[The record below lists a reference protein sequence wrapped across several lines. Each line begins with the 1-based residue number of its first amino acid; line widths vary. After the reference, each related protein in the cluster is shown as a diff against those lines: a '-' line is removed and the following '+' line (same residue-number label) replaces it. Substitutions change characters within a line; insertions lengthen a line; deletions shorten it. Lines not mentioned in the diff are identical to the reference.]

1 MSMTKEILQEK
12 IKGQYDIQKLQGW
25 VTTLPNEMV
34 SKTYRASLLKKMKVK
49 LNRDE
54 VEAWVNELPDTP
66 LTAVAP
72 GTPVP
77 VKTTKPATV
86 VQPTEDVLLT
96 TGPKK
101 KKVPTRFKKGDVLM
115 HPIFRH
121 PYVLLE
127 KKAGSWVCGLLTSEP
142 KCPNILE
149 KTESRFFVEEYF
161 TKVMFIET
169 STPPGTYM
177 YPFENPK
184 QLKSILLQL
193 KQIFS

>member
-12 IKGQYDIQKLQGW
+12 IKGQYDVAKLQGW
-25 VTTLPNEMV
+25 LTALPNKLV
-34 SKTYRASLLKKMKVK
+34 SNTTKMSFVKKMKLK
-49 LNRDE
+49 LDTVE
-54 VEAWVNELPDTP
+54 VEAWVNALSDKP
-66 LTAVAP
+66 LTTVAP
-72 GTPVP
+72 GAPAPTIKPV
-77 VKTTKPATV
+77 V
-86 VQPTEDVLLT
+86 VSQPTEELIIG
-96 TGPKK
+96 GPKK

-161 TKVMFIET
+161 TRVMFIET
-169 STPPGTYM
+169 ATPPGTYM

-184 QLKSILLQL
+184 QLKSVLLQL
-193 KQIFS
+193 KQIFL

>member
-25 VTTLPNEMV
+25 LTALPNKMV
-34 SKTYRASLLKKMKVK
+34 SNTAKMSFVKKMK
-49 LNRDE
+49 LNLDKAE
-54 VEAWVNELPDTP
+54 VESFVNALSDSP

-72 GTPVP
+72 GAPIVT
-77 VKTTKPATV
+77 
-86 VQPTEDVLLT
+86 QPKVEELVT

-161 TKVMFIET
+161 TRVMFIET
-169 STPPGTYM
+169 ATPPGTYM

-184 QLKSILLQL
+184 QLKSVLLQL
-193 KQIFS
+193 KQIFA

>member
-1 MSMTKEILQEK
+1 MSMTKEILREK

-25 VTTLPNEMV
+25 LTALPNKMV
-34 SKTYRASLLKKMKVK
+34 SNTAKMSFVKKMK
-49 LNRDE
+49 LNLDKAE
-54 VEAWVNELPDTP
+54 VESFVNALSDSP

-72 GTPVP
+72 GA
-77 VKTTKPATV
+77 PAVT
-86 VQPTEDVLLT
+86 QPKVEELIT

-121 PYVLLE
+121 TYVLLE
-127 KKAGSWVCGLLTSEP
+127 KKAGSWVCGHLTSEP

-149 KTESRFFVEEYF
+149 KTESRFFVEESF
-161 TKVMFIET
+161 TRVMFIET
-169 STPPGTYM
+169 ATPPGTYM

-184 QLKSILLQL
+184 QLKSVLLQL
-193 KQIFS
+193 KQIFL

>member
-12 IKGQYDIQKLQGW
+12 IKGQYDVVKLQGW
-25 VTTLPNEMV
+25 LTALPNKMV
-34 SKTYRASLLKKMKVK
+34 SNTAKMSFVKKMKLK
-49 LNRDE
+49 LDTAE
-54 VEAWVNELPDTP
+54 VDAWVNELPNTP

-72 GTPVP
+72 GAPKPTIKPV
-77 VKTTKPATV
+77 V
-86 VQPTEDVLLT
+86 VSQPTEELIIG
-96 TGPKK
+96 GPKK

-127 KKAGSWVCGLLTSEP
+127 KKAGSWICGLLTSEP

-161 TKVMFIET
+161 TRVMFIET
-169 STPPGTYM
+169 ATPPGTYM

-184 QLKSILLQL
+184 QLKSVLLQL
-193 KQIFS
+193 KQIFA

>member
-1 MSMTKEILQEK
+1 MTKEILQEK
-12 IKGQYDIQKLQGW
+12 IKGQYDVVKLQGW
-25 VTTLPNEMV
+25 LTALPNKMV
-34 SKTYRASLLKKMKVK
+34 SNTTKMSFVKKMKLK
-49 LNRDE
+49 LDTAE
-54 VEAWVNELPDTP
+54 VDAWVNELPNTP

-72 GTPVP
+72 GAPKPTIKPV
-77 VKTTKPATV
+77 V
-86 VQPTEDVLLT
+86 VSQPTEELIIG
-96 TGPKK
+96 GPKK

-127 KKAGSWVCGLLTSEP
+127 KKAGSWICGLLTSEP

-161 TKVMFIET
+161 TRVMFIET
-169 STPPGTYM
+169 ATPPGTYM

-184 QLKSILLQL
+184 QLKSVLLQL
-193 KQIFS
+193 KQIFA

>member
-1 MSMTKEILQEK
+1 MTKEILQEK
-12 IKGQYDIQKLQGW
+12 IKGQYDVLKLQGW
-25 VTTLPNEMV
+25 LTALPNKMV
-34 SKTYRASLLKKMKVK
+34 SNTAKMSFVKKMKLK
-49 LNRDE
+49 LDTVE
-54 VEAWVNELPDTP
+54 VEAWVNELPNTP

-72 GTPVP
+72 GAPKPTIKPV
-77 VKTTKPATV
+77 V
-86 VQPTEDVLLT
+86 VSQPTEELIIG
-96 TGPKK
+96 GPKK

-127 KKAGSWVCGLLTSEP
+127 KKAGSWICGLLTSEP

-161 TKVMFIET
+161 TRVMFIET
-169 STPPGTYM
+169 ATPPGTYM

-184 QLKSILLQL
+184 QLKSVLQQL
-193 KQIFS
+193 KQIFL

>member
-1 MSMTKEILQEK
+1 MTKEILQEK
-12 IKGQYDIQKLQGW
+12 IKGQYDVVKLQGW
-25 VTTLPNEMV
+25 LTALPNKMV
-34 SKTYRASLLKKMKVK
+34 SNTAKMSFVKKMKLK
-49 LNRDE
+49 LDTAE
-54 VEAWVNELPDTP
+54 VDAWVNELPNTP

-72 GTPVP
+72 GAPKPTIKPV
-77 VKTTKPATV
+77 V
-86 VQPTEDVLLT
+86 VSQPTEELIIG
-96 TGPKK
+96 GPKK

-127 KKAGSWVCGLLTSEP
+127 KKAGSWICGLLTSEP

-161 TKVMFIET
+161 TRVMFIET
-169 STPPGTYM
+169 ATPPGTYM

-184 QLKSILLQL
+184 QLKSVLQQL
-193 KQIFS
+193 KQIFL

>member
-12 IKGQYDIQKLQGW
+12 IKGQYDVVKLQGW
-25 VTTLPNEMV
+25 LTALPNKMV
-34 SKTYRASLLKKMKVK
+34 SNTAKMSFVKKMKLK
-49 LNRDE
+49 LDTAE
-54 VEAWVNELPDTP
+54 VDAWVNELPNTP

-72 GTPVP
+72 GAPKPTIKPV
-77 VKTTKPATV
+77 V
-86 VQPTEDVLLT
+86 VSQPTEELIIG
-96 TGPKK
+96 GPKK

-161 TKVMFIET
+161 TRVMFIET
-169 STPPGTYM
+169 TTPPGTYM

-184 QLKSILLQL
+184 QLKSVLLQL
-193 KQIFS
+193 KQIFA

>member
-12 IKGQYDIQKLQGW
+12 IKGQYDVVKLQGW
-25 VTTLPNEMV
+25 LTALPNKMV
-34 SKTYRASLLKKMKVK
+34 SNTAKMSFVKKMKLK
-49 LNRDE
+49 LDTAE
-54 VEAWVNELPDTP
+54 VDAWVNELPNTP

-72 GTPVP
+72 GAPKPTIKPV
-77 VKTTKPATV
+77 V
-86 VQPTEDVLLT
+86 VSQPTEELIIG
-96 TGPKK
+96 GPKK

-127 KKAGSWVCGLLTSEP
+127 KKAGSWICGLLTSEP

-161 TKVMFIET
+161 TRVMFIET
-169 STPPGTYM
+169 ATPPGTYM

-184 QLKSILLQL
+184 QLKSVLQQL
-193 KQIFS
+193 KQIFL

>member
-25 VTTLPNEMV
+25 VSTLPNKLV
-34 SKTYRASLLKKMKVK
+34 SNTAKMSFVKKMKLK
-49 LNRDE
+49 LDTVE
-54 VEAWVNELPDTP
+54 VEAWVNALSDKP

-72 GTPVP
+72 GAQTP
-77 VKTTKPATV
+77 VKTV
-86 VQPTEDVLLT
+86 VSQPTEELIIG
-96 TGPKK
+96 GPKK

-127 KKAGSWVCGLLTSEP
+127 KKAGSWICGLLTSEP

-161 TKVMFIET
+161 TRVMFIET
-169 STPPGTYM
+169 ATPPGTYM

-184 QLKSILLQL
+184 QLKSVLQQL
-193 KQIFS
+193 KQIFL

>member
-1 MSMTKEILQEK
+1 MTKEILQEK
-12 IKGQYDIQKLQGW
+12 IKGQYDVVKLQGW
-25 VTTLPNEMV
+25 LTALPNKMV
-34 SKTYRASLLKKMKVK
+34 SNTAKMSFVKKMKLK
-49 LNRDE
+49 LDTAE
-54 VEAWVNELPDTP
+54 VDAWVNELPNTP

-72 GTPVP
+72 GAPKPTIKPV
-77 VKTTKPATV
+77 V
-86 VQPTEDVLLT
+86 VSQPTEELIIG
-96 TGPKK
+96 GPKK

-161 TKVMFIET
+161 TRVMFIET
-169 STPPGTYM
+169 ATPPGTYM

-184 QLKSILLQL
+184 QLKSVLLQL
-193 KQIFS
+193 KQIFA

>member
-1 MSMTKEILQEK
+1 MTKEILQEK

-25 VTTLPNEMV
+25 LTALPNKMV
-34 SKTYRASLLKKMKVK
+34 SNTEKMSFVKKMKLK
-49 LNRDE
+49 LDKDE
-54 VEAWVNELPDTP
+54 VESFVNELPDTP

-72 GTPVP
+72 GAPIAV
-77 VKTTKPATV
+77 A
-86 VQPTEDVLLT
+86 QPKVEELVT

-101 KKVPTRFKKGDVLM
+101 KKVPTMFKKGDVLM

-127 KKAGSWVCGLLTSEP
+127 KKKGSWVCGLLTSEP

-161 TKVMFIET
+161 TRVMFIET
-169 STPPGTYM
+169 ATPPGTYM

-184 QLKSILLQL
+184 QLKSVLLQL
-193 KQIFS
+193 KQIFA

>member
-12 IKGQYDIQKLQGW
+12 IKGQYDVVKLQGW
-25 VTTLPNEMV
+25 LTALPNKMV
-34 SKTYRASLLKKMKVK
+34 SNTAKMSFVKKMKLK
-49 LNRDE
+49 LDTAE
-54 VEAWVNELPDTP
+54 VDAWVNELPNTP

-72 GTPVP
+72 GAPKPTIKPV
-77 VKTTKPATV
+77 V
-86 VQPTEDVLLT
+86 VSQPTEELIIG
-96 TGPKK
+96 GPKK

-161 TKVMFIET
+161 TRVMFIET
-169 STPPGTYM
+169 ATPPGTYM

-184 QLKSILLQL
+184 QLKSVLLQL
-193 KQIFS
+193 KQIFA

>member
-12 IKGQYDIQKLQGW
+12 IKGQYDVVKLQGW
-25 VTTLPNEMV
+25 LTALPNKLV
-34 SKTYRASLLKKMKVK
+34 SNTAKMSFVNKMKLK
-49 LNRDE
+49 LDTAE
-54 VEAWVNELPDTP
+54 VEAWVNALSDKP

-72 GTPVP
+72 GAPAPTIKPV
-77 VKTTKPATV
+77 V
-86 VQPTEDVLLT
+86 VSQPTEELIIG
-96 TGPKK
+96 GPKK

-127 KKAGSWVCGLLTSEP
+127 KKAGSWICGLRTSEP

-161 TKVMFIET
+161 TRVMFIET
-169 STPPGTYM
+169 ATPPGTYM

-184 QLKSILLQL
+184 QLKSVLQQL
-193 KQIFS
+193 KQIFL

>member
-34 SKTYRASLLKKMKVK
+34 SKTYRVSLLKKMKVK

-72 GTPVP
+72 GTPTP
-77 VKTTKPATV
+77 VKPAPV
-86 VQPTEDVLLT
+86 VSQPTEEVLLT

-161 TKVMFIET
+161 TRVMFIET
-169 STPPGTYM
+169 ATPPGTYM

-193 KQIFS
+193 KQIFL

>member
-12 IKGQYDIQKLQGW
+12 IKGQYDVVKLQGW
-25 VTTLPNEMV
+25 LTALPNKLV
-34 SKTYRASLLKKMKVK
+34 SNTAKMSFVKKMKVK
-49 LNRDE
+49 LDTAE
-54 VEAWVNELPDTP
+54 VEAWVNALSDKP

-72 GTPVP
+72 GAPTP
-77 VKTTKPATV
+77 VKTV
-86 VQPTEDVLLT
+86 VSQPTEELIIG
-96 TGPKK
+96 GPKK

-161 TKVMFIET
+161 TRVMFIET
-169 STPPGTYM
+169 ATPPGTYM

-184 QLKSILLQL
+184 QLKSVLLQL
-193 KQIFS
+193 KQIFL

>member
-25 VTTLPNEMV
+25 LTALPNKMV
-34 SKTYRASLLKKMKVK
+34 SQTYRMSLLKKMKVK
-49 LNRDE
+49 LDKIV
-54 VEAWVNELPDTP
+54 VESWVNELPDSP

-72 GTPVP
+72 GA
-77 VKTTKPATV
+77 PAPAVT
-86 VQPTEDVLLT
+86 QPKVEELIT

-101 KKVPTRFKKGDVLM
+101 KKVPTKFKKGDVLM

-127 KKAGSWVCGLLTSEP
+127 NKTGSWVCGLLTSEP

-161 TKVMFIET
+161 TRVMFIET
-169 STPPGTYM
+169 ATPPGTYM
-177 YPFENPK
+177 YPFENNK
-184 QLKSILLQL
+184 QLKSVLIQL

>member
-1 MSMTKEILQEK
+1 MTKEILQEK
-12 IKGQYDIQKLQGW
+12 IKGQYDADKLQAWLTG
-25 VTTLPNEMV
+25 LPNKLV
-34 SKTYRASLLKKMKVK
+34 SQTYRMSFIKKMKVK
-49 LNRDE
+49 LDKSE
-54 VEAWVNELPDTP
+54 VESFVNELPDSP

-77 VKTTKPATV
+77 GAA
-86 VQPTEDVLLT
+86 QPIEEVLLT

-101 KKVPTRFKKGDVLM
+101 KKVPTKFKKGDVLM

-127 KKAGSWVCGLLTSEP
+127 NKAGSWICGLLTSEP

-161 TKVMFIET
+161 TRVMFIET
-169 STPPGTYM
+169 ATPPGTYM

-184 QLKSILLQL
+184 QLKSVLNQL

>member
-12 IKGQYDIQKLQGW
+12 IKGQYDAAKLQGW
-25 VTTLPNEMV
+25 LTALPNKLV
-34 SKTYRASLLKKMKVK
+34 SNTEKMSFVKKMKLK
-49 LNRDE
+49 LDTGE
-54 VEAWVNELPDTP
+54 VEAWVNELPNTP

-72 GTPVP
+72 GSPAPVV
-77 VKTTKPATV
+77 VK
-86 VQPTEDVLLT
+86 PTEEVLLT

-127 KKAGSWVCGLLTSEP
+127 KKAGSWICGLLTSEP

-161 TKVMFIET
+161 TRVMFIET
-169 STPPGTYM
+169 ATPPGTYM

-184 QLKSILLQL
+184 QLKSVLQQL
-193 KQIFS
+193 KQIFL

>member
-1 MSMTKEILQEK
+1 MSMTKEIFQEK

-25 VTTLPNEMV
+25 VLALSGEMA
-34 SKTYRASLLKKMKVK
+34 SKTYRMNFLKKMKVK
-49 LNRDE
+49 LDKAE
-54 VEAWVNELPDTP
+54 VEAWVNELPDSP

-72 GTPVP
+72 GAPI
-77 VKTTKPATV
+77 TV
-86 VQPTEDVLLT
+86 AQPKVEELIT

-127 KKAGSWVCGLLTSEP
+127 KKAGSWICGLLTSEP

-161 TKVMFIET
+161 TRVMFIET
-169 STPPGTYM
+169 ATPPGTYM

-193 KQIFS
+193 KQIFA

>member
-25 VTTLPNEMV
+25 LTALPNKMV
-34 SKTYRASLLKKMKVK
+34 SNTAKMSFVKKMK
-49 LNRDE
+49 LNLDKAE
-54 VEAWVNELPDTP
+54 VESFVNALSDSP

-72 GTPVP
+72 GAPIIV
-77 VKTTKPATV
+77 A
-86 VQPTEDVLLT
+86 QPKVEELIT

-161 TKVMFIET
+161 TRVMFIET
-169 STPPGTYM
+169 ATPPGTYM

-184 QLKSILLQL
+184 QLKSVLLQL
-193 KQIFS
+193 KQIFA

>member
-1 MSMTKEILQEK
+1 MTKEILQEK
-12 IKGQYDIQKLQGW
+12 IKGQYDVAKLQGW
-25 VTTLPNEMV
+25 LTALPNKLV
-34 SKTYRASLLKKMKVK
+34 SNTAKMSFVKKMKLK
-49 LNRDE
+49 LDTAE
-54 VEAWVNELPDTP
+54 VESWINALPDNP

-72 GTPVP
+72 GAPAPKV
-77 VKTTKPATV
+77 KPAV
-86 VQPTEDVLLT
+86 VSQPTEEVLLT

-127 KKAGSWVCGLLTSEP
+127 KKAGSWICGLLTSEP

-161 TKVMFIET
+161 TRVMFIET
-169 STPPGTYM
+169 ATPPGTYM

-184 QLKSILLQL
+184 QLKSVLLQL
-193 KQIFS
+193 KQIFL

>member
-12 IKGQYDIQKLQGW
+12 IKGQYDVVKLQGW
-25 VTTLPNEMV
+25 LTALPNKMV
-34 SKTYRASLLKKMKVK
+34 SNTAKMSFVKKMKLK
-49 LNRDE
+49 LDTAE
-54 VEAWVNELPDTP
+54 VEAWVNELPNTP

-72 GTPVP
+72 GAPKPTIKPV
-77 VKTTKPATV
+77 V
-86 VQPTEDVLLT
+86 VSQPTEELIIG
-96 TGPKK
+96 GPKK

-127 KKAGSWVCGLLTSEP
+127 KKAGSWICGLLTSEP

-161 TKVMFIET
+161 TRVMFIET
-169 STPPGTYM
+169 ATPPGTYM

-184 QLKSILLQL
+184 QLKSVLQQL
-193 KQIFS
+193 KQIFL